1 MGALDG
7 LKVLDLTS
15 MVSGPVAA
23 MMMADQGARVIKVEP
38 LVGEQMRHIGGKHN
52 DVSPAFYSCNRGKE
66 SISLDLKSEEEKRSC
81 SSSRLMLMSLSK
93 TFALARLSEWAL
105 ARMCFVRTIKS

>member
-23 MMMADQGARVIKVEP
+23 MILADQGARVIKVEP

-52 DVSPAFYSCNRGKE
+52 EISPAFYSCNRGKE
-66 SISLDLKSEEEKRSC
+66 SISLDLKSEEGKKILLE
-81 SSSRLMLMSLSK
+81 LSL
-93 TFALARLSEWAL
+93 
-105 ARMCFVRTIKS
+105 IHI

>member
-23 MMMADQGARVIKVEP
+23 MMLADQGARVIKVEP

-52 DVSPAFYSCNRGKE
+52 EVSPAFYSCNRGKE
-66 SISLDLKSEEEKRSC
+66 SISLDLKSEEGKKILLE
-81 SSSRLMLMSLSK
+81 
-93 TFALARLSEWAL
+93 LAADADVFIQNFRPGQSSEWAL
-105 ARMCFVRTIKS
+105 VRMSSERPTKN